1 MSTSFSKVFDT
12 LSEIYIT
19 KCRDKS
25 CEFKCEFKGLKN
37 NKLSYSYKKECR
49 KNQIKAK
56 NRLIQ
61 KLPNAYKFCNNDIN
75 KFILLLRKGVYPCE
89 YLDSWERFNHNK
101 KAFYSKLYLEDITDE
116 DYIHAQKVTEDLKLK
131 NLGEYHDVYV
141 QSDTLLLADVF
152 ENFRNKCIEI
162 YELDPAHFF
171 SASGLAWQACFKE
184 DRSRT
189 RIIKK

>member
-19 KCRDKS
+19 KCRDKN

-75 KFILLLRKGVYPCE
+75 KFILLLRKGVYPFE
-89 YLDSWERFNHNK
+89 YRDSWKRFNETTLPNK
-101 KAFYSKLYLEDITDE
+101 KAFYSKFYLENITDK
-116 DYIHAQKVTEDLKLK
+116 DYYVHAQKVFEEFKLN
-131 NLGEYHDVYV
+131 NLGEYHDLYV
-141 QSDTLLLADVF
+141 QSDTLV
-152 ENFRNKCIEI
+152 
-162 YELDPAHFF
+162 
-171 SASGLAWQACFKE
+171 Q
-184 DRSRT
+184 T
-189 RIIKK
+189 

>member
-37 NKLSYSYKKECR
+37 NKLSYSYKKQCR

-89 YLDSWERFNHNK
+89 YMDSWERFTT
-101 KAFYSKLYLEDITDE
+101 LP
-116 DYIHAQKVTEDLKLK
+116 LK
-131 NLGEYHDVYV
+131 
-141 QSDTLLLADVF
+141 
-152 ENFRNKCIEI
+152 
-162 YELDPAHFF
+162 
-171 SASGLAWQACFKE
+171 CFLQ
-184 DRSRT
+184 
-189 RIIKK
+189 